1 MNDPMSSERDN
12 LHHDDQGWNARSEF
26 NTEEGPPIWN
36 SDSIHAGII
45 KNDINL
51 LNSSS
56 RIHLQ
61 NDFVFKFV
69 MLLSI
74 ILSRYL

>member
-1 MNDPMSSERDN
+1 MNDPVSSERDN
-12 LHHDDQGWNARSEF
+12 LHHDDQGWNARTEF

-36 SDSIHAGII
+36 SDSIHAGIT
-45 KNDINL
+45 KNNIEL

-56 RIHLQ
+56 QIHLQ
-61 NDFVFKFV
+61 HNSSITYL
-69 MLLSI
+69 MLLTF